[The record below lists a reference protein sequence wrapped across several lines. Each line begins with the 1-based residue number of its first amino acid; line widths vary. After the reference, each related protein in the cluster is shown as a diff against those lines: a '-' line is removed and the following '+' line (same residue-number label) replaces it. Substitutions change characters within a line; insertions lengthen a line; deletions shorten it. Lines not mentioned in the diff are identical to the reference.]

1 MKKPNSDGARR
12 RSAARLA
19 AVQALY
25 QIDMSEAAVDVV
37 LRQFPREDG
46 EPGLAEPDGELFT
59 KLVRGVVRRLEDI
72 DPVVG
77 GALSGDWTVERL
89 EAILKSILRLAV
101 FELLELSDVPS
112 KVVISEY
119 LNIAHAFY
127 AGPEPGMV
135 NAVLDRVSRI
145 LREGEFPADGAR

>member
-1 MKKPNSDGARR
+1 MKKLNSDGARR

-25 QIDMSEAAVDVV
+25 QIDMTEAPVDIV
-37 LRQFPREDG
+37 LRQFPLKDG
-46 EPGLAEPDGELFT
+46 EPDMAEPDGELFT
-59 KLVRGVVRRLEDI
+59 KLVKGVVRRLVDI
-72 DPVVG
+72 DPIVG

-89 EAILKSILRLAV
+89 EAILKSILRSAV

-112 KVVISEY
+112 KVVINEY